1 MKKSLS
7 IVAAGIIAAG
17 LIGCG
22 GGSSSSSS
30 KTTSTTQ
37 PTEIKGVDGYVMNAK
52 VDVKY
57 WDPET
62 NTTKTVNVDA
72 TPSYYYT
79 VDISTNKAKAGKP
92 EYKLDVN
99 SSVLEHV
106 VSVSLTSQTAG
117 KAADGS
123 VYAPSFFDADA
134 NGEYNSSI
142 DVTIPPKI
150 TLKAPKGYSVVT
162 PISTLIATAVEA
174 QLNADKNETNL
185 TAVID
190 DATEKVANAL
200 GINANTLKTVDPISL
215 LDSSDEIEQAYVVA
229 NAFAGGIITENGDTT
244 KAYNSLASAKKAAS
258 AVDVI
263 SNLQKAAS
271 ASGATKTANILAEL
285 KNQVEAS
292 SENLKNIIET
302 ANLDKTRSLSI
313 KNNGLT
319 TIAKQAEPADFNITH
334 IFGEAGPEGYKI
346 QASKLN
352 SVYLKLAANEQN
364 ITNKN
369 FAFVIQIANPKDYV
383 AADTNVSTLTVKVPF
398 EVNATDG
405 KIAATIPDDAKIIA
419 EGINVAGDKIL
430 TYDKN
435 LSEWNIKE
443 SEIFTVNK
451 GTISINAKKLVEK
464 IETNTSNAFFG
475 GSTAAFPQK
484 VEQIKAAFVVESAN
498 GVDHGNIIV
507 PPKVT
512 ITSDAG
518 TINETG
524 IQLLSFKQADI
535 RGNRTGKNKAP
546 NNDLNISNSSDVKG
560 YIALK
565 DGTIIPQT
573 WGLASATD
581 ENNKTI
587 LVNNNTAL
595 DINLTRSTVDDWEEN
610 TTVTWTLGDNLKDKN
625 LSYITTHLKANSN
638 NSYTATKAIDV
649 NTSSTDD
656 GNITTNIT
664 YKVCDEFG
672 ECNTTTAYL
681 VVNRPWYDLNDTDLR
696 EYGVDANTSTE
707 VNLTTLKVLDYDGFE
722 ANSSS
727 ADINFTTSPDLNWTN
742 TNDVNVSIVSN
753 VLRIELNGSNA
764 SGAEINLS
772 FNYVSGDEWNL
783 TMDANSTNWTIGSTG
798 LDLNIT
804 GVKLQG
810 KDKYG
815 ASKTFN
821 GTYKF
826 HLDAN

>member
-52 VDVKY
+52 VDVNY

-142 DVTIPPKI
+142 DVTIPAGI

-162 PISTLIATAVEA
+162 PISTLIATVVEA
-174 QLNADKNETNL
+174 QLKADKNETNL

-292 SENLKNIIET
+292 SENLKKIIET

-319 TIAKQAEPADFNITH
+319 TIAKQAEPADFNITD
-334 IFGEAGPEGYKI
+334 IFGEAGAEGYKI
-346 QASKLN
+346 QASDLD

-364 ITNKN
+364 VTNKN
-369 FAFVIQIANPKDYV
+369 FAFVIQIANPKEYV
-383 AADTNVSTLTVKVPF
+383 AADTNVSTLTIKVPF

-405 KIAATIPDDAKIIA
+405 KIAATIPDDAKIVA

-435 LSEWNIKE
+435 LSEWNINKGD
-443 SEIFTVNK
+443 IFTVNNNN
-451 GTISINAKKLVEK
+451 GTITIDAKTLVEK
-464 IETNTSNAFFG
+464 IETNTSKAFFG

-535 RGNRTGKNKAP
+535 RSAVNYTGNNKAP
-546 NNDLNISNSSDVKG
+546 NNDLNISGINGFVGNLAGTLNKASDTNSSTGRK
-560 YIALK
+560 I
-565 DGTIIPQT
+565 
-573 WGLASATD
+573 
-581 ENNKTI
+581 
-587 LVNNNTAL
+587 VNNNTAL
-595 DINLTRSTVDDWEEN
+595 DINLTASTQDNWEKN
-610 TTVTWTLGDNLKDKN
+610 TTVTWTLGNYLTDKN
-625 LSYITTHLKANSN
+625 LTGVSTKLKADSSSDAYVSN
-638 NSYTATKAIDV
+638 AIDV
-649 NTSSTDD
+649 NTSSTDE
-656 GNITTNIT
+656 GNLTTNIT
-664 YKVCDEFG
+664 FKVCDEFG

-681 VVNRPWYDLNDTDLR
+681 VVNRAPVFVTKVNDTN
-696 EYGVDANTSTE
+696 VTI
-707 VNLTTLKVLDYDGFE
+707 VKDYDGFGNLQIPNVALLE
-722 ANSSS
+722 NNGTK
-727 ADINFTTSPDLNWTN
+727 IDLNESYQ
-742 TNDVNVSIVSN
+742 DVNVSDSLV
-753 VLRIELNGSNA
+753 VQAKL
-764 SGAEINLS
+764 
-772 FNYVSGDEWNL
+772 V
-783 TMDANSTNWTIGSTG
+783 DANKTIEFNQTYKSDWNITVDVNATDGYD
-798 LDLNIT
+798 DLNVT
-804 GVKLQG
+804 NKEL
-810 KDKYG
+810 
-815 ASKTFN
+815 
-821 GTYKF
+821 
-826 HLDAN
+826 